1 MASYHRVLRTFDR
14 SIGDKSIECDY
25 DIHPW
30 DILINNERWPGKIR
44 LVGYIDVFFLICYS
58 GESRFEHG
66 IIIYKDDE
74 AIRQL
79 LRMAGLKADDESI
92 KLECINNEKD
102 EALRKYYSLN
112 TEEDG
117 NRHTI
122 VSLGHPIGL
131 AIKYR
136 KSQLKKY
143 TISLHKGHAPAM
155 QKEIQRGVM
164 QHGITRLISDALKLG
179 VVSTAG
185 LISKIKGTIVSGSS
199 LETTTTKSINALT
212 ATKTHNVALSGD
224 QT

>member
-14 SIGDKSIECDY
+14 SIDDKIIECDY

-30 DILINNERWPGKIR
+30 DILIDNERWPGKIR
-44 LVGYIDVFFLICYS
+44 LIGYIDVFFLICYS

-74 AIRQL
+74 TIRQL
-79 LRMAGLKADDESI
+79 LKMAGLKADDESV
-92 KLECINNEKD
+92 KLECINKEKD

-117 NRHTI
+117 NKHI
-122 VSLGHPIGL
+122 IASLGHPVGL

-143 TISLHKGHAPAM
+143 TISLHKGHTPAM

-185 LISKIKGTIVSGSS
+185 LISKIKGSIVSGSS

-212 ATKTHNVALSGD
+212 ATKAHNVVLSAD